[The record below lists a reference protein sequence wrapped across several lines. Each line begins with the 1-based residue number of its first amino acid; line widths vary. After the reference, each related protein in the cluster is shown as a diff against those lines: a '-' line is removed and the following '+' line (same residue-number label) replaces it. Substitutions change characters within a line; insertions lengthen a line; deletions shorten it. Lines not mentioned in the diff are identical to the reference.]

1 MIDDEESQGIKKVHF
16 RDSFSQHPIVTY
28 KRRRQQKPQTQQ
40 QLRQPPP
47 SLQQHPEPQLQ
58 VKLEPKTEDVPEQQ
72 NNDTFWKSRDMGWK
86 YGIMIDENR
95 QHWKCMYCG
104 LIRYGGG
111 VSRLKRHLA
120 GDLDVKMC
128 PEVPA
133 DVVEEIREHLRKK
146 RERRRKRAAQNGG
159 DNVKAKNP
167 SGDANVEKDLLPSNS
182 VLPDGMDTNVLE
194 EVTNQT
200 GSVHHETTPRFPIL
214 RARDIGWEHAVD
226 LDGNKRRWQC
236 KFCSLCRSGGVT
248 TLKAHL
254 IDDSCPNVPK
264 EISKKVSNFIEE
276 KRATRLLL
284 NNYVF
289 NVDEDFNTILQEGT
303 VEYVNEQQPSRKA
316 TYVQTL
322 SKCAINEIAAGS
334 KQCGAECSGQ
344 PVEHCDQPEE
354 QCTMDYGRMDQ
365 LTSNKNQI
373 LDKNTEN
380 SKNTKMLKPCRKS
393 EFNTRKHI
401 IIVDKIGRH
410 WKCRYCGMDGYGK
423 KFQLH
428 YHLAG
433 AFRQPKCPNVPRE
446 VFVKARQ
453 HVLTKKML
461 KKSKAEQQIPSS
473 PHILA
478 QSGEERQNNDPF
490 CGNQSQL
497 SINNEPREVHNYPA
511 VLRDCA
517 WEHSLIYEKENGHWK
532 CKWCSIEGDHG
543 LTRLMWH
550 LVGWQNRPQCPNIPN
565 DVAEKMK
572 DQMMSKKEQKAR
584 SGLFD
589 GNGCCEVLCS
599 SNSSQLDQN
608 HLTAR
613 IHDRCSSQAFDHAN
627 SELKGCNMLSNTI
640 LSQQSSNPQ
649 VHHEDPQ
656 VCHEQERKEV
666 ATSSE
671 PGCEQGQRMQWQSQ
685 NKPMM
690 EGPHDNG
697 LCGDTN
703 QLEEQKS
710 GFGISDCWRY
720 VLDGQMHLPDVQEC
734 AGIGTCI
741 RDALLYGCAEFGT
754 VPDKMEM
761 DCDKTV
767 DANTAKCQNILK
779 DVLRSENFALLCSV
793 LCRTVHQDGER
804 TRYFDFGVID
814 SRMKNGNYG
823 HEPELFV
830 HDLKLLWED
839 LKVAGQD
846 IVHLANNLSSLTE
859 DSYEKLV
866 GRERGSDDD
875 ELNEAVVARSE
886 PKNLVQ
892 PNASV
897 PLTSQGFNQLLDQPG
912 PSDPSVVYK
921 DSICNRCGKVAGA
934 GSVLKCYR
942 CMLPCHISCIEATG
956 SPIST
961 GRWCCKNCSAGT
973 KEPVEGDMVLAH
985 GNPNCLHE
993 SCVVCDRL
1001 AACRSP
1007 KCDNSRALVISSVDP
1022 EIDTCYS
1029 CKICGGTEED
1039 EKRFLICGNVLC
1051 RYMYYHIGCLKSMQ
1065 ISTSVERGSPCW
1077 YCPSCLCRVCL
1088 CDKDDDLTI
1097 LCDGC
1102 DEAYHIYCITPR
1114 HTSIPKGQWYC
1125 SSCSVERAE
1134 EGMRQYERRTL
1145 KLHRKEDA
1153 GLQSWNFDGV
1163 DLLLSAAEQL
1173 RIDEQLETRTD

>member
-1 MIDDEESQGIKKVHF
+1 MMDDGGSQGIKKVHF
-16 RDSFSQHPIVTY
+16 RDSSSQHPIVTY
-28 KRRRQQKPQTQQ
+28 KRRRQQKLQIQQ
-40 QLRQPPP
+40 QLPQSPPP
-47 SLQQHPEPQLQ
+47 QQQQPEPQPQLQ
-58 VKLEPKTEDVPEQQ
+58 PLPLQQMEPQPQVELEPK
-72 NNDTFWKSRDMGWK
+72 
-86 YGIMIDENR
+86 
-95 QHWKCMYCG
+95 
-104 LIRYGGG
+104 
-111 VSRLKRHLA
+111 A
-120 GDLDVKMC
+120 GDV
-128 PEVPA
+128 
-133 DVVEEIREHLRKK
+133 
-146 RERRRKRAAQNGG
+146 RAQ
-159 DNVKAKNP
+159 
-167 SGDANVEKDLLPSNS
+167 
-182 VLPDGMDTNVLE
+182 
-194 EVTNQT
+194 Q
-200 GSVHHETTPRFPIL
+200 FPML

-248 TLKAHL
+248 TLKSHL

-289 NVDEDFNTILQEGT
+289 NVDEDFNTQVQGEVT
-303 VEYVNEQQPSRKA
+303 VEYVNEQQPSRNA
-316 TYVQTL
+316 AYVQTL
-322 SKCAINEIAAGS
+322 DKGAINEIAAGS
-334 KQCGAECSGQ
+334 KQCGAESSGQ
-344 PVEHCDQPEE
+344 PVECCDQPEE

-365 LTSNKNQI
+365 VTSNKNQI

-401 IIVDKIGRH
+401 IIVDQSARH
-410 WKCRYCGMDGYGK
+410 WRCRYCGMDGYGK
-423 KFQLH
+423 RFLLH

-433 AFRQPKCPNVPRE
+433 AFRQPKCPNVPGE
-446 VFVKARQ
+446 VFAKARR
-453 HVLTKKML
+453 HVLTKRRL
-461 KKSKAEQQIPSS
+461 KKNKAEQQIPSS
-473 PHILA
+473 PHILG
-478 QSGEERQNNDPF
+478 QSGEGLQNNDPL
-490 CGNQSQL
+490 CGSQSQL

-511 VLRDCA
+511 VLRDSA
-517 WEHSLIYEKENGHWK
+517 WEHSLIYEKENGNWK

-543 LTRLMWH
+543 LTRLKCH
-550 LVGWQNRPQCPNIPN
+550 LVGWQNHPQCPNIPM

-572 DQMMSKKEQKAR
+572 DQMMSKEEQKAR

-589 GNGCCEVLCS
+589 GNGYCDVLCS
-599 SNSSQLDQN
+599 SKSSQLDQD
-608 HLTAR
+608 HLTAT
-613 IHDRCSSQAFDHAN
+613 IHDRCSSQAFDQAN
-627 SELKGCNMLSNTI
+627 GELKGCNMLSSTTT
-640 LSQQSSNPQ
+640 LSQESSNPQ

-656 VCHEQERKEV
+656 VCHEQERNEV

-671 PGCEQGQRMQWQSQ
+671 PGCEQGQRMQCQLQ

-690 EGPHDNG
+690 EEGPHGNG

-703 QLEEQKS
+703 KLEEQRS
-710 GFGISDCWRY
+710 DFGISDCWRY
-720 VLDGQMHLPDVQEC
+720 VLDRLMHLPDVQED

-754 VPDKMEM
+754 VADKVEM
-761 DCDKTV
+761 DRDKTV
-767 DANTAKCQNILK
+767 NGNTAKCQNILM

-846 IVHLANNLSSLTE
+846 IIHLANNLSSLTE

-866 GRERGSDDD
+866 GRERGSDDG
-875 ELNEAVVARSE
+875 ELNGAVTARSE

-892 PNASV
+892 SNALV
-897 PLTSQGFNQLLDQPG
+897 PLTSQGFNQLDQPG
-912 PSDPSVVYK
+912 PSDLSDVYK
-921 DSICNRCGKVAGA
+921 DSICIQCGKEARA

-942 CMLPCHISCIEATG
+942 CMLPCHISCIEATD
-956 SPIST
+956 SSIST
-961 GRWCCKNCSAGT
+961 GRWYCKNCSAGS

-985 GNPNCLHE
+985 YYPNYLHE
-993 SCVVCDRL
+993 NCVVCDRL

-1007 KCDNSRALVISSVDP
+1007 KCEVAPNDNSSELVISRVDSFADPELP
-1022 EIDTCYS
+1022 EIDTRYS
-1029 CKICGGTEED
+1029 CKICGDTEED
-1039 EKRFLICGNVLC
+1039 EKRFLICGHVHCL
-1051 RYMYYHIGCLKSMQ
+1051 YKYYHIRCLKSKQ
-1065 ISTSVERGSPCW
+1065 ISSNVQRDQPCW

-1088 CDKDDDLTI
+1088 SDKDDDLTI

-1102 DEAYHIYCITPR
+1102 DEAYHLYCITPR
-1114 HTSIPKGQWYC
+1114 RTSIPKGHWYC
-1125 SSCSVERAE
+1125 SSCSMERAKE
-1134 EGMRQYERRTL
+1134 RMRQYERTL
-1145 KLHRKEDA
+1145 KLHRKDDA
-1153 GLQSWNFDGV
+1153 GLRSWNYDGV

-1173 RIDEQLETRTD
+1173 REDEQLVTRTN

>member
-72 NNDTFWKSRDMGWK
+72 
-86 YGIMIDENR
+86 
-95 QHWKCMYCG
+95 
-104 LIRYGGG
+104 
-111 VSRLKRHLA
+111 
-120 GDLDVKMC
+120 
-128 PEVPA
+128 
-133 DVVEEIREHLRKK
+133 
-146 RERRRKRAAQNGG
+146 
-159 DNVKAKNP
+159 
-167 SGDANVEKDLLPSNS
+167 
-182 VLPDGMDTNVLE
+182 
-194 EVTNQT
+194 
-200 GSVHHETTPRFPIL
+200 FPIL

-354 QCTMDYGRMDQ
+354 QCTMDYGRMDR

-410 WKCRYCGMDGYGK
+410 WKCRYCGMDVYGK

-433 AFRQPKCPNVPRE
+433 AFRQAKCPNVPRE
-446 VFVKARQ
+446 VFAKARQ

-511 VLRDCA
+511 VLRDSA

-550 LVGWQNRPQCPNIPN
+550 LVGWQNRPQCPNIPK

-720 VLDGQMHLPDVQEC
+720 VLDGQMHLPDVQEG

-823 HEPELFV
+823 PEPELFV

>member
-72 NNDTFWKSRDMGWK
+72 
-86 YGIMIDENR
+86 
-95 QHWKCMYCG
+95 
-104 LIRYGGG
+104 
-111 VSRLKRHLA
+111 
-120 GDLDVKMC
+120 
-128 PEVPA
+128 
-133 DVVEEIREHLRKK
+133 
-146 RERRRKRAAQNGG
+146 
-159 DNVKAKNP
+159 
-167 SGDANVEKDLLPSNS
+167 
-182 VLPDGMDTNVLE
+182 
-194 EVTNQT
+194 
-200 GSVHHETTPRFPIL
+200 FPIL

-354 QCTMDYGRMDQ
+354 QCTMDYGRMDR

-410 WKCRYCGMDGYGK
+410 WKCRYCGMDVYGK

-433 AFRQPKCPNVPRE
+433 AFRQAKCPNVPRE
-446 VFVKARQ
+446 VFAKARQ

-511 VLRDCA
+511 VLRDSA

-550 LVGWQNRPQCPNIPN
+550 LVGWQNRPQCPNIPK

-720 VLDGQMHLPDVQEC
+720 VLDGQMHLPDVQEG

-823 HEPELFV
+823 PEPELFV

-875 ELNEAVVARSE
+875 ELNEAVVAR
-886 PKNLVQ
+886 
-892 PNASV
+892 
-897 PLTSQGFNQLLDQPG
+897 
-912 PSDPSVVYK
+912 